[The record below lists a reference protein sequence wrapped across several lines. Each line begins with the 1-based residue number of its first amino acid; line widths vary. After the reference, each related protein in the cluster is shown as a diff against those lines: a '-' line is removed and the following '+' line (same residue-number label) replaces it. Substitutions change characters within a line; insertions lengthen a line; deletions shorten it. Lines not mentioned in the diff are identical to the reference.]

1 MRERFAQY
9 YYKVDLITLPLQSH
23 SQLALRENQHPHWYH
38 DKGPLTHSRRWRYQC
53 WWTVLHPRP
62 VGYGGKVKIHN
73 NNHNTISLTLSLK
86 MFVWWIDR
94 SSDDLFV
101 RVLQV
106 PILEFWARWWSLL
119 LHQLEISL
127 PISPIMISTRLSKKK
142 ECSQFE
148 EDEEEDEGEERLG

>member
-101 RVLQV
+101 RFLAGSNFGVL
-106 PILEFWARWWSLL
+106 
-119 LHQLEISL
+119 
-127 PISPIMISTRLSKKK
+127 SPMMKLASSPTGNITANFSIMISTRLSKKK
-142 ECSQFE
+142 ECSKFE
-148 EDEEEDEGEERLG
+148 EDEEEEEGEEG